1 MIGKLLGRDEVYTAL
16 LLALSGYAMVAVAR
30 GGGASLA
37 RERGGQG
44 PARPGCRGSSEH
56 PSLLH
61 RRGSASRGRSGRGLM
76 RDAGGK
82 QRRARAREGPH
93 LETRRERT

>member
-1 MIGKLLGRDEVYTAL
+1 MIGKLLGREEVYTAL
-16 LLALSGYAMVAVAR
+16 VLALSGYAMVAVAR
-30 GGGASLA
+30 GGGPLS

-44 PARPGCRGSSEH
+44 PARPGCRASSEH
-56 PSLLH
+56 PSLLP
-61 RRGSASRGRSGRGLM
+61 RRGSASRGRYGCGLM